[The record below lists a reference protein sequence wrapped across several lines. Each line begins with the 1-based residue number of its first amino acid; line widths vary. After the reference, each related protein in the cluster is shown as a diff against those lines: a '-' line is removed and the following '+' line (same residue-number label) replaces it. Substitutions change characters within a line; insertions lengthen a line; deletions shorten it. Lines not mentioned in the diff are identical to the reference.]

1 MGQNK
6 PIGKDDSNLV
16 LGDVLEQLKTVNERI
31 TRLEFKIDVLA
42 SQILQLRA
50 DQLYPDNHSDEFE
63 MSAQG

>member
-1 MGQNK
+1 MSENK

-50 DQLYPDNHSDEFE
+50 DQLYPDSHSDEFE